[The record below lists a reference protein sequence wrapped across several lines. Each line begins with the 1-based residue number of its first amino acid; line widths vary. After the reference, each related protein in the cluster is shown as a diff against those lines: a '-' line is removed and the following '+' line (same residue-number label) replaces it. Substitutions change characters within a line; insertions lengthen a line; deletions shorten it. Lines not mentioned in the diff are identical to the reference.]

1 MNNKLISLLV
11 FIIILSASCKKYLDL
26 KPDKTLAVPTTIA
39 DLQALLDN
47 NEKMNTNRPSLGE
60 VSADDY
66 YLTNTNYA
74 AVSLISRNAYIWDTA
89 VNSTTIPNSWS
100 YAFDPV
106 YFSNVVLEKID
117 KISFSEQTKIAWNNV
132 KGSALFFRAR
142 SFLAVA
148 WIWAKAFDPP
158 TANTDLGIPLRLTS
172 DFNTP
177 SKRSN
182 LQQTYDQIIDDLKN
196 AIGLLPVKP
205 ANAMR
210 PSKPAAYALLART
223 YLSMRQYDKA
233 GLYADSCLQLYNQL
247 LDYNDL
253 NASQF
258 HPVARFNKEVIFH
271 STMEF
276 VYYNLYYSYSSV
288 DSNLYN
294 SYDSNDLRRTIF
306 LKANPDGSH
315 YFAGSYDNSAN
326 LFNGIATDEIYLIRA
341 ECFAR
346 ANNVQSALNDLNT
359 LLEKRWR
366 KGSFVPFSATT
377 APEALNL
384 ILLERRKELLF
395 RDLRWSDVKRF
406 NKEGANIILK
416 RIVNSQSFTLQ
427 PNENRYALPLP
438 PDVVNL
444 SGMQQNRR

>member
-1 MNNKLISLLV
+1 MNNKLISLLA

-47 NEKMNTNRPSLGE
+47 NEKMNARRPSLGE
-60 VSADDY
+60 VSADNY

-74 AVSLISRNAYIWDTA
+74 AVSIISRNAYIWDTA
-89 VNSTTIPNSWS
+89 VNSVTFPNSWS

-106 YFSNVVLEKID
+106 YFSNVVLENID
-117 KISFSEQTKIAWNNV
+117 KISPSEQTKNAWNTV
-132 KGSALFFRAR
+132 KGSALFFRAS
-142 SFLAVA
+142 SFLTAA
-148 WIWAKAFDPP
+148 WIWAKAFDPA

-210 PSKPAAYALLART
+210 PSKPAAYALLAKT
-223 YLSMRQYDKA
+223 YLSMRQYEKA
-233 GLYADSCLQLYNQL
+233 GLYADSCLQLYSQL
-247 LDYNDL
+247 LDYNSL
-253 NASQF
+253 NASQLN
-258 HPVARFNKEVIFH
+258 PIARFNNEVFFH

-294 SYDSNDLRRTIF
+294 SYDNNDLRKTIF
-306 LKANPDGSH
+306 FKANADGSH
-315 YFAGSYDNSAN
+315 YFVGSYDNSAN
-326 LFNGIATDEIYLIRA
+326 LFNGIAADEIYLIRA

-346 ANNVQSALNDLNT
+346 ANKVASSLNDLNT
-359 LLEKRWR
+359 LLEKRW
-366 KGSFVPFSATT
+366 KTGSFVPLIATN
-377 APEALNL
+377 AADALNL
-384 ILLERRKELLF
+384 VLTERRKELLF
-395 RDLRWSDVKRF
+395 RDLRWSDIKRL

-416 RIVNSQSFTLQ
+416 RIVNGQSFILQ
-427 PNENRYALPLP
+427 PNENKYALPLP
-438 PDVVNL
+438 PDIINL
-444 SGMQQNRR
+444 SGMQQNPR